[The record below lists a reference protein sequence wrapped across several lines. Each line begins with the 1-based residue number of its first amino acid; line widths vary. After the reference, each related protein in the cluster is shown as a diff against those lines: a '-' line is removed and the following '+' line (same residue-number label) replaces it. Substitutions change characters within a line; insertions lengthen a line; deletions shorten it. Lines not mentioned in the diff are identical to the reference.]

1 MASWGRSAR
10 NRPSPAAQSG
20 SLERGRGDRSTGL
33 PSLRMRHAGLV
44 TLFALSWLVA
54 SPARGDGRAIAPGPA
69 ASSPVPDDAYLA
81 ELLEASRARDLA
93 RDRGWLRLGHWRPR
107 LLGGFESE
115 ADGPAFFLAPDGKGD
130 PAAELEATLRGLF
143 APDPEAPP
151 TATADHPQCRFPA
164 RFAFLAR
171 ALRIDPAR
179 LPVRSCPRFD
189 EFWRRVS
196 ARSVA
201 LIFSSYYLNNPSSA
215 FGHTFLRLGKE
226 GLGPAGERF
235 ELVDQGV
242 DYAATPDTSNA
253 ILYAFK
259 GLTGLFRGGFT
270 ARPYFYKVRE
280 YADYESR
287 DIWEYEL
294 ALQPDELA
302 VLVGHLWELGQ
313 TWFDY
318 YYLTENC
325 SYHVLGALEAAA
337 PRLELLSRVGKITL
351 PADTVKALFSNP
363 GLVRTVRFRPSGRT
377 QLQARAAGLTGPE
390 LERVVE
396 IAGGADPPGF
406 GDLPR
411 GERVRLLDTALD
423 LFDVRHGRA
432 ILEGTD
438 PAADAQRQRLLE
450 RRSAIPVVS
459 EPLVVA
465 PPPAGGPER
474 GHGSM
479 RLGVGGGASSADGP
493 LVLLEGRVALHD
505 LADPPAGFSPQ
516 TQLEFFKAR
525 VAVLP
530 RSRSLRF
537 DEASLFEA
545 TSLNGFGRL
554 ERRVSWKATVGAVRV
569 PDAGCDGCTAGRFEV
584 GGGPALLSRD
594 GALAVAVTAD
604 AEVLGGPGLHGL
616 AGSALRPGVGPGG
629 LVRVLAGDR
638 VALLG
643 TASWRWL
650 PFATP
655 GTTFQLG
662 AVARLHLGGVSLAAE
677 WRRTPLAYEGALS
690 VQLFAR

>member
-1 MASWGRSAR
+1 MRSA
-10 NRPSPAAQSG
+10 A
-20 SLERGRGDRSTGL
+20 
-33 PSLRMRHAGLV
+33 
-44 TLFALSWLVA
+44 LVA
-54 SPARGDGRAIAPGPA
+54 LLLVGVPGPPTHGEGGA
-69 ASSPVPDDAYLA
+69 ATAPTGGALGADAYLA
-81 ELLEASRARDLA
+81 ELLEAARAADVAHQRA
-93 RDRGWLRLGHWRPR
+93 WLRLGHWRPR

-115 ADGPAFFLAPDGKGD
+115 ADGLGFFLAPDGKQD

-151 TATADHPQCRFPA
+151 NAAADHPQCRFPA
-164 RFAFLAR
+164 RFAYLAR
-171 ALRIDPAR
+171 ALHIDPAR
-179 LPVRSCPRFD
+179 LQVLPCRRFD

-201 LIFSSYYLNNPSSA
+201 LIFSSYYLNNPASA
-215 FGHTFLRLGKE
+215 FGHTFLRLGKA
-226 GLGPAGERF
+226 GLGPSGERF

-259 GLTGLFRGGFT
+259 GLTGLFRGEFT

-294 ALQPDELA
+294 ALEPDELA
-302 VLVGHLWELGQ
+302 MLVGHLWELGQ

-351 PADTVKALFSNP
+351 PADTVKALFTNP
-363 GLVRTVRFRPSGRT
+363 GLVRAARFRPSGRS
-377 QLQARAAGLTGPE
+377 QLQARAAE
-390 LERVVE
+390 LSGRELDGVLE
-396 IAGGADPPGF
+396 LADGREPPGF
-406 GDLPR
+406 DGLPQV
-411 GERVRLLDTALD
+411 ERVHLLDTALD
-423 LFDVRHGRA
+423 LVDVRHGRA
-432 ILEGTD
+432 IVEGTD
-438 PAADAQRQRLLE
+438 AAADALRQRLLE
-450 RRSAIPVVS
+450 RRSAIPVAS
-459 EPLVVA
+459 EALA
-465 PPPAGGPER
+465 IEPPSGGGPER

-479 RLGVGGGASSADGP
+479 RLGVGAGASSADGP
-493 LVLLEGRVALHD
+493 LVALEGRVALHD
-505 LADPPAGFSPQ
+505 LADPPAGFSSQ

-525 VAVLP
+525 VSVLP

-569 PDAGCDGCTAGRFEV
+569 PDAGCGGCAAGRFEV
-584 GGGPALLSRD
+584 GGGPAFLSAG
-594 GALAVAVTAD
+594 GALAAAVTAD

-616 AGSALRPGVGPGG
+616 EGSAFRPGLGPGG
-629 LVRVLAGDR
+629 LVRLLAGQR

-643 TASWRWL
+643 TATWRWL
-650 PFATP
+650 PLATP
-655 GTTFQLG
+655 GTTFRLG
-662 AVARLHLGGVSLAAE
+662 ATARLHLGPVSLSAE
-677 WRRTPLAYEGALS
+677 WARTPLAHEGVLS
-690 VQLFAR
+690 IQAFAR